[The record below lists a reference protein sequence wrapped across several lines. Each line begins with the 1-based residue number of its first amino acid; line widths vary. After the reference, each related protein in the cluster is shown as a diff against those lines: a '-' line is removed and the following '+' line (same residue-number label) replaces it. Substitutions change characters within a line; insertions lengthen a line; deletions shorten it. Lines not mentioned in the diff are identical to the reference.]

1 MMRDAM
7 GHRMKPFFF
16 CLLYM
21 TALGVLFFVIG
32 RLLPKCWF
40 HAERF
45 PWRCVPSEQKLWK
58 WLHVKQ
64 WQAKAP
70 DMSRVFRKILP
81 AKKLTRENF
90 DDLPRMIQE
99 TCVAEWTHFVL
110 SLLGLALLKIWPGI
124 GGVCM
129 TALYIL
135 LGNLPFIIIQRYN
148 RPRLQKLLIMKQRK
162 NK

>member
-1 MMRDAM
+1 M
-7 GHRMKPFFF
+7 GHKMKPFFF

-21 TALGVLFFVIG
+21 AVLGVLFFVIG
-32 RLLPKCWF
+32 RLLPKRWF

-45 PWRCVPSEQKLWK
+45 PWRCAPFEQKLWK
-58 WLHVKQ
+58 RLHVKQ
-64 WQAKAP
+64 WQARVP
-70 DMSRVFRKILP
+70 DMSRVFRRIMPPKR
-81 AKKLTRENF
+81 LTRETF

-99 TCVAEWTHFVL
+99 TCVAEWTHFTL
-110 SLLGLALLKIWPGI
+110 SLLGLALLSIWPGI